1 MVRKIRDPQSR
12 TRIIDAAQRTIA
24 DLGVKGA
31 TVRAIAAEAGVS
43 TGYVM
48 HYFEDKDVLARAV
61 LEHTNAQAAKRVLAA
76 GRAKRGLEALTAAI
90 EALLPLTTER
100 RTVWQVWVAFWN
112 QARSEDGPAAAL
124 TLARGGLAAILA
136 QSFEEAVEDGEL
148 PEGLDLQYEAERLTT
163 LAAGLGL
170 LAGVESPAR
179 VRRLAS
185 RMLADHLAGLRP
197 RLVEV

>member
-61 LEHTNAQAAKRVLAA
+61 LDHTNAQAAARVLAA
-76 GRAKRGLEALTAAI
+76 GRGKRGLEALVAAI

-112 QARSEDGPAAAL
+112 QARSEDWPAAAL

-136 QSFEEAVEDGEL
+136 QSFKEAVEDGEL
-148 PEGLDLQYEAERLTT
+148 PEGLDLQYEGERLTT

-185 RMLADHLAGLRP
+185 RMLADHLEGLRP
-197 RLVEV
+197 RLAEV